1 MPINGLGRQNSIG
14 DGLINV
20 AHSFKKKKKKT
31 QKSEHTHELMNMNH
45 TIPHY
50 IIYYTSIILLY
61 MYNNTILYPILYG
74 IQTGF
79 KNCSRKIDV
88 VQGKRKEARKKER
101 KKERQRVH
109 TGLMRGPQ

>member
-1 MPINGLGRQNSIG
+1 
-14 DGLINV
+14 
-20 AHSFKKKKKKT
+20 
-31 QKSEHTHELMNMNH
+31 
-45 TIPHY
+45 
-50 IIYYTSIILLY
+50 
-61 MYNNTILYPILYG
+61 MYNNTIQYPILYG

-79 KNCSRKIDV
+79 KNCSMKIDV